1 MNNRGSLFL
10 NLMARTV
17 KCSDLGYETV
27 RTVKSIK
34 ISVFFSQKRGMD
46 RAGGGGGGWG
56 ILAPGIIWNAAHF

>member
-46 RAGGGGGGWG
+46 RGEEEVGGGG
-56 ILAPGIIWNAAHF
+56 F